1 MDSRLEP
8 DESELSPEHTVARL
22 REALASGDRDGAV
35 LLAERVDDEDAE
47 AIFEALDAT
56 ETSALFDLVGD
67 EEFADLIERLDDE
80 HAADVLE
87 QIPAS
92 DAADVLEELD
102 PDDATDIFSELEPE
116 HSDVIFVQME
126 PEEAAELRGLLAYP
140 PDTAGGL
147 MTPAFVSIV
156 PSLRADQAIAALRK
170 VAETAETVNYV
181 YVTDP
186 EDHLLGVLSLHRLVL
201 TNPDTLV
208 RDLMFSRPNTVL
220 VTADQEAA
228 AKILTENDLLAL
240 PVVDTENHIL
250 GIITVD
256 DITDVL
262 EREVTEDIE
271 RIGGS
276 APLSEPYLRAKP
288 TLLYRKRIVWLFVLF
303 MAQFL
308 TVSIISNYD
317 SLLDQMTVLSFFI
330 PILIGT
336 GGNIGSQTV
345 TTIVRALAIGEIGPQ
360 HTMRV
365 LLKEASTGL
374 MLGIT
379 MAILIFVRA
388 LLTNGGTV
396 QVGMVV
402 AITVF
407 SIALWAATVGSILPI
422 ILNRL
427 KVDPAVVSAPFISCL
442 VDTTGLVIYFTVAK
456 ALLDFT

>member
-1 MDSRLEP
+1 MDPRADT
-8 DESELSPEHTVARL
+8 DEIELSPEHTVARL
-22 REALASGDRDGAV
+22 REAIASGDRDGAV
-35 LLAERVDDEDAE
+35 LIADRIDDEDAE
-47 AIFEALDAT
+47 AIFDSLDAT

-67 EEFADLIERLDDE
+67 QEFADLIVRLDDE

-87 QIPAS
+87 DLPAS

-102 PDDATDIFSELEPE
+102 PDDATDIFGELEPE

-126 PEEAAELRGLLAYP
+126 PEEAQELRELLAYP
-140 PDTAGGL
+140 PETAGGL
-147 MTPAFVSIV
+147 MTPAFVSIA
-156 PSLRADQAIAALRK
+156 PTLRADQAIVALRK

-201 TNPDTLV
+201 TNPDALV
-208 RDLMFSRPNTVL
+208 RDLMYTRPITVNAS
-220 VTADQEAA
+220 ADQEEAA
-228 AKILTENDLLAL
+228 RILTEHDLLAL
-240 PVVDTENHIL
+240 PVVDDDNRIL

-276 APLSEPYLRAKP
+276 APLSEPYLRAP
-288 TLLYRKRIVWLFVLF
+288 ARLLYRKRIVWLFILF

-308 TVSIISNYD
+308 TVSIISRYD
-317 SLLDQMTVLSFFI
+317 SLLADVTVLSFFI

-336 GGNIGSQTV
+336 GGNVGSQTV
-345 TTIVRALAIGEIGPQ
+345 TTIVRALAIGEIGRQ
-360 HTMRV
+360 HTIRV

-374 MLGIT
+374 MLGLS
-379 MAILIFVRA
+379 MALLMFVRA
-388 LLTNGGTV
+388 ILTNGADSQIGL
-396 QVGMVV
+396 VV

-407 SIALWAATVGSILPI
+407 SIALWAAVVGSILPI
-422 ILNRL
+422 VLDRL
-427 KVDPAVVSAPFISCL
+427 RVDPAVVSAPFISCL
-442 VDTTGLVIYFTVAK
+442 VDTTGLVIYFSVAR
-456 ALLDFT
+456 AILNIG

>member
-1 MDSRLEP
+1 LDPRQAPE
-8 DESELSPEHTVARL
+8 ENELSPEHTVARL
-22 REALASGDRDGAV
+22 REAIASGDRDGAV
-35 LLAERVDDEDAE
+35 LLADRVDDEDAE
-47 AIFEALDAT
+47 AIFEALNAT

-67 EEFADLIERLDDE
+67 EEFAELIVRLDDE

-87 QIPAS
+87 QIPAP

-102 PDDATDIFSELEPE
+102 PDDATDIFGELEPE
-116 HSDVIFVQME
+116 HSGGILVQME
-126 PEEAAELRGLLAYP
+126 PEEAQELRELLAYP
-140 PDTAGGL
+140 PETAGGL
-147 MTPAFVSIV
+147 MTPAFVSMS
-156 PSLRADQAIAALRK
+156 PTLRADQAIAALRK

-201 TNPDTLV
+201 TNQDALV
-208 RDLMFSRPNTVL
+208 RDLMFTRPITVQ
-220 VTADQEAA
+220 ANEDQEAA
-228 AKILTENDLLAL
+228 ARILTENDLLAL
-240 PVVDTENHIL
+240 PVVDADNRIL

-256 DITDVL
+256 DITEVL

-276 APLSEPYLRAKP
+276 APLSEPYLRAP
-288 TLLYRKRIVWLFVLF
+288 ATLLYRKRIVWLFVLF

-308 TVSIISNYD
+308 TVSIISRYD
-317 SLLDQMTVLSFFI
+317 SLLADMTVLSFFI

-374 MLGIT
+374 MLGLT
-379 MAILIFVRA
+379 MAVLMFVRA
-388 LLTNGGTV
+388 ILTNGADS
-396 QVGMVV
+396 QVGIVV

-407 SIALWAATVGSILPI
+407 SIALWAATVGSVLPV

-427 KVDPAVVSAPFISCL
+427 RVDPAVVSAPFISCL
-442 VDTTGLVIYFTVAK
+442 VDTTGLIIYFTVAK
-456 ALLDFT
+456 AVLDIG

>member
-1 MDSRLEP
+1 LDPRLGT
-8 DESELSPEHTVARL
+8 DESELTPEVTIARL
-22 REALASGDRDGAV
+22 REALVSGDRESAV
-35 LLAERVDDEDAE
+35 LVTERVDDADAE
-47 AIFEALDAT
+47 AIFEALDAS

-102 PDDATDIFSELEPE
+102 PDDATDIFGELEPE
-116 HSDVIFVQME
+116 HSDVILVQME
-126 PEEAAELRGLLAYP
+126 PEEAQELRELLAYP
-140 PDTAGGL
+140 PESAGGL
-147 MTPAFVSIV
+147 MTPAFVSIA
-156 PSLRADQAIAALRK
+156 PTLRADQAIAALRK

-201 TNPDTLV
+201 TNQDSLV
-208 RDLMFSRPNTVL
+208 RDLMFTRPITVQ
-220 VTADQEAA
+220 VSADQEDA
-228 AKILTENDLLAL
+228 AKLLTENELLAL
-240 PVVDTENHIL
+240 PVVDGENHIL

-256 DITDVL
+256 DITEVL

-276 APLSEPYLRAKP
+276 APLAEPYLRAKP
-288 TLLYRKRIVWLFVLF
+288 SLLYRKRVVWLFVLF

-308 TVSIISNYD
+308 TVSIISRYD
-317 SLLDQMTVLSFFI
+317 SLLSQMTVLSFFI

-360 HTMRV
+360 HTVRV

-374 MLGIT
+374 MLGTT
-379 MAILIFVRA
+379 MAVLMFGRA
-388 LLTNGGTV
+388 LITTGATTEV
-396 QVGMVV
+396 AWVV
-402 AITVF
+402 AITIF
-407 SIALWAATVGSILPI
+407 SIGIWAATVGSILPI
-422 ILNRL
+422 VLNRL
-427 KVDPAVVSAPFISCL
+427 RVDPAVVSAPFISSL
-442 VDTTGLVIYFTVAK
+442 VDTTGLIIYFTVAK
-456 ALLDFT
+456 ALLDIS

>member
-1 MDSRLEP
+1 LDPRQAPE
-8 DESELSPEHTVARL
+8 ENELSPEHTVARL
-22 REALASGDRDGAV
+22 REAIASGDRDGAV
-35 LLAERVDDEDAE
+35 LLADRVDDEDAE
-47 AIFEALDAT
+47 AIFEALNAT

-67 EEFADLIERLDDE
+67 EEFAELIVRLDDE

-87 QIPAS
+87 QIPAP

-102 PDDATDIFSELEPE
+102 PDDATDIFGELEPE
-116 HSDVIFVQME
+116 HSGGILVQME
-126 PEEAAELRGLLAYP
+126 PEEAQELRELLAYP
-140 PDTAGGL
+140 PETAGGL
-147 MTPAFVSIV
+147 MTPAFVSMS
-156 PSLRADQAIAALRK
+156 PTLRADQAIAALRK

-201 TNPDTLV
+201 TNQDALV
-208 RDLMFSRPNTVL
+208 RDLMFTRPITVQ
-220 VTADQEAA
+220 ADEDQEAA
-228 AKILTENDLLAL
+228 ARILTENDLLAL
-240 PVVDTENHIL
+240 PVVDADNRIL

-256 DITDVL
+256 DITEVL

-276 APLSEPYLRAKP
+276 APLSEPYLRAP
-288 TLLYRKRIVWLFVLF
+288 ATLLYRKRIVWLFVLF

-308 TVSIISNYD
+308 TVSIISRYD
-317 SLLDQMTVLSFFI
+317 SLLADMTVLSFFI

-374 MLGIT
+374 MLGLT
-379 MAILIFVRA
+379 MAVLMFVRA
-388 LLTNGGTV
+388 ILTNGADS
-396 QVGMVV
+396 QVGIVV

-407 SIALWAATVGSILPI
+407 SIALWAATVGSVLPV

-427 KVDPAVVSAPFISCL
+427 RVDPAVVSAPFISCL
-442 VDTTGLVIYFTVAK
+442 VDTTGLIIYFTVAK
-456 ALLDFT
+456 AVLDIG

>member
-1 MDSRLEP
+1 MDPRQAP
-8 DESELSPEHTVARL
+8 DETELSPEHTVARL
-22 REALASGDRDGAV
+22 REALASGDRDSAV
-35 LLAERVDDEDAE
+35 LLADRVDDQDAE
-47 AIFEALDAT
+47 AIFEALDAS

-67 EEFADLIERLDDE
+67 EEFAELIVRLDDE

-87 QIPAS
+87 QIPAP

-102 PDDATDIFSELEPE
+102 PDDATDIFGELEPE
-116 HSDVIFVQME
+116 HSDVILVQME
-126 PEEAAELRGLLAYP
+126 PEEAAELRELLAYP

-147 MTPAFVSIV
+147 MTPAFVSIA
-156 PSLRADQAIAALRK
+156 PTLRADQAIAALRK
-170 VAETAETVNYV
+170 VAENAETVNYV
-181 YVTDP
+181 YVTDS

-201 TNPDTLV
+201 TNQDALV
-208 RDLMFSRPNTVL
+208 RDLMFTRPITVQ
-220 VTADQEAA
+220 ASEDQEAA
-228 AKILTENDLLAL
+228 ARILTEHDLLAL
-240 PVVDTENHIL
+240 PVVDAENRIL

-256 DITDVL
+256 DITEVL

-276 APLSEPYLRAKP
+276 APLSEPYLRAP
-288 TLLYRKRIVWLFVLF
+288 ARLLYRKRIVWLFVLF

-308 TVSIISNYD
+308 TVSIISRYD
-317 SLLDQMTVLSFFI
+317 SLLADMTVLSFFI

-360 HTMRV
+360 HTIRV

-374 MLGIT
+374 MLGLT
-379 MAILIFVRA
+379 MAVLMFVRA
-388 LLTNGGTV
+388 LMTNGADA

-407 SIALWAATVGSILPI
+407 SIGLWAATVGSILPI
-422 ILNRL
+422 VLNRL
-427 KVDPAVVSAPFISCL
+427 RVDPAVVSAPFISCL
-442 VDTTGLVIYFTVAK
+442 VDTTGLIIYFTVAK
-456 ALLDFT
+456 AILPIA

>member
-1 MDSRLEP
+1 MDSRLGT
-8 DESELSPEHTVARL
+8 DESDLTPEHTVARL
-22 REALASGDRDGAV
+22 REALASGDRDSAV
-35 LLAERVDDEDAE
+35 LVTEWADDADAE
-47 AIFEALDAT
+47 AIFESLNAS

-92 DAADVLEELD
+92 HAADVLEELD

-116 HSDVIFVQME
+116 HSDVILVQME
-126 PEEAAELRGLLAYP
+126 PEEAQELRELLAYP
-140 PDTAGGL
+140 PDSAGGL
-147 MTPAFVSIV
+147 MTPAFVSIA
-156 PSLRADQAIAALRK
+156 PTLRADQAIAALRK

-201 TNPDTLV
+201 TNQESLV
-208 RDLMFSRPNTVL
+208 RDLMFTRPITVQ
-220 VTADQEAA
+220 VTADQEDAA
-228 AKILTENDLLAL
+228 RLLTDNELLAL
-240 PVVDTENHIL
+240 PVVDGENHIL

-256 DITDVL
+256 DITEVL

-288 TLLYRKRIVWLFVLF
+288 SLLYRKRIVWLFVLF

-308 TVSIISNYD
+308 TVSIISRYD
-317 SLLDQMTVLSFFI
+317 SLLASMTVLSFFI

-360 HTMRV
+360 HTIRV

-379 MAILIFVRA
+379 MAALMFIRA
-388 LLTNGGTV
+388 LLTNGANAEVAT
-396 QVGMVV
+396 VV

-422 ILNRL
+422 ILNRF

-442 VDTTGLVIYFTVAK
+442 VDTTGLIIYFTVAK
-456 ALLDFT
+456 AILDIS

>member
-1 MDSRLEP
+1 LEP
-8 DESELSPEHTVARL
+8 RLDIEESELTPEHAVARL
-22 REALASGDRDGAV
+22 REAIASGDRAGAV
-35 LLAERVDDEDAE
+35 LLTDRVDDEHAE
-47 AIFEALDAT
+47 AIFESLDAS

-67 EEFADLIERLDDE
+67 EEFADLLERLDDE

-116 HSDVIFVQME
+116 HSDVILVQME
-126 PEEAAELRGLLAYP
+126 PEEAAELRELLAYP
-140 PDTAGGL
+140 PESAGGL
-147 MTPAFVSIV
+147 MTPAFVSIA
-156 PSLRADQAIAALRK
+156 PTLRADQAIAALRK
-170 VAETAETVNYV
+170 VAESAETVNYV

-201 TNPDTLV
+201 TNPDTPV
-208 RDLMFSRPNTVL
+208 RDLMFSRTITVQ
-220 VTADQEAA
+220 VTADQEDA
-228 AKILTENDLLAL
+228 AKLLTENDLLAL
-240 PVVDTENHIL
+240 PVVDADNRIL

-256 DITDVL
+256 DITEVL

-276 APLSEPYLRAKP
+276 TPLSEPYLRAKP
-288 TLLYRKRIVWLFVLF
+288 TLLYRKRVVWLFVLF

-308 TVSIISNYD
+308 TVSIISQYD
-317 SLLDQMTVLSFFI
+317 SLLASMTVLSFFI

-374 MLGIT
+374 MLGLT
-379 MAILIFVRA
+379 MAVLMFIRA
-388 LLTNGGTV
+388 LLTNGADA
-396 QVGMVV
+396 QVATVV

-407 SIALWAATVGSILPI
+407 SIGLWAATVGSILPI
-422 ILNRL
+422 ILNRF

-442 VDTTGLVIYFTVAK
+442 VDTTGLIIYFTVAK
-456 ALLDFT
+456 AILDIP

>member
-1 MDSRLEP
+1 MDSRLGT
-8 DESELSPEHTVARL
+8 DESELTSENRVTLL
-22 REALASGDRDGAV
+22 REAIASGDRDSAV
-35 LLAERVDDEDAE
+35 LVTERADDADAE
-47 AIFEALDAT
+47 AIFEALDAS

-87 QIPAS
+87 LIPAS

-116 HSDVIFVQME
+116 HSDVILVQME
-126 PEEAAELRGLLAYP
+126 PEEAQELRGLLAYP
-140 PDTAGGL
+140 SDTAGGL
-147 MTPAFVSIV
+147 MTPAFVSIA
-156 PSLRADQAIAALRK
+156 PTLRADQAIAALRK

-186 EDHLLGVLSLHRLVL
+186 QDHLLGVLSLHRLVL
-201 TNPDTLV
+201 TNQESLV
-208 RDLMFSRPNTVL
+208 RDLMVTRPVTVQ
-220 VTADQEAA
+220 VAADQEDA
-228 AKILTENDLLAL
+228 AKLLTENDLLAL
-240 PVVDTENHIL
+240 PVVDSENHIL

-256 DITDVL
+256 DITEVL

-276 APLSEPYLRAKP
+276 APLSEPYLRARP
-288 TLLYRKRIVWLFVLF
+288 RLLYRKRIVWLLVLF

-308 TVSIISNYD
+308 TVSIISRYD

-360 HTMRV
+360 HTFRV
-365 LLKEASTGL
+365 FLKEASTGL
-374 MLGIT
+374 MLGLT
-379 MAILIFVRA
+379 MAVLMFGRA
-388 LLTNGGTV
+388 LVTSGATTEVAL
-396 QVGMVV
+396 VV

-407 SIALWAATVGSILPI
+407 SIGIWAATVGSILPI
-422 ILNRL
+422 VLDRL
-427 KVDPAVVSAPFISCL
+427 RVDPAVVSAPFISCL
-442 VDTTGLVIYFTVAK
+442 VDTTGLIIYFTVAR

>member
-1 MDSRLEP
+1 MDPRQAP
-8 DESELSPEHTVARL
+8 DETELSPEHTVARL
-22 REALASGDRDGAV
+22 REALAAGDRDSAV
-35 LLAERVDDEDAE
+35 LLADRVDDQDAE
-47 AIFEALDAT
+47 AIFEALDAS

-67 EEFADLIERLDDE
+67 EEFAELIVRLDDE

-87 QIPAS
+87 QIPAP

-102 PDDATDIFSELEPE
+102 PDDATDIFGELEPE
-116 HSDVIFVQME
+116 HSDVILVQME
-126 PEEAAELRGLLAYP
+126 PEEAAELRELLAYP

-147 MTPAFVSIV
+147 MTPAFVSIA
-156 PSLRADQAIAALRK
+156 PTLRADQAIAALRK
-170 VAETAETVNYV
+170 VAENAETVNYV
-181 YVTDP
+181 YVTDA

-201 TNPDTLV
+201 TNQDALV
-208 RDLMFSRPNTVL
+208 RDLMFTRPITVQ
-220 VTADQEAA
+220 ASEDQEAA
-228 AKILTENDLLAL
+228 ARILTEHDLLAL
-240 PVVDTENHIL
+240 PVVDAENRIL

-256 DITDVL
+256 DITEVL

-276 APLSEPYLRAKP
+276 APLSEPYLRAP
-288 TLLYRKRIVWLFVLF
+288 ARLLYRKRIVWLFVLF

-308 TVSIISNYD
+308 TVSIISRYD
-317 SLLDQMTVLSFFI
+317 SLLADMTVLSFFI

-360 HTMRV
+360 HTIRV

-374 MLGIT
+374 MLGLT
-379 MAILIFVRA
+379 MAVLMFVRA
-388 LLTNGGTV
+388 LMTNGADA

-407 SIALWAATVGSILPI
+407 SIGLWAATVGSILPI
-422 ILNRL
+422 VLNRL
-427 KVDPAVVSAPFISCL
+427 RVDPAVVSAPFISCL
-442 VDTTGLVIYFTVAK
+442 VDTTGLIIYFTVAK
-456 ALLDFT
+456 AILPIA

>member
-1 MDSRLEP
+1 LDPRLGT
-8 DESELSPEHTVARL
+8 DESELTPEVTIARL
-22 REALASGDRDGAV
+22 REALVSGDRESAV
-35 LLAERVDDEDAE
+35 LVSDRIDDADAE
-47 AIFEALDAT
+47 AIFEALDAS

-102 PDDATDIFSELEPE
+102 PDDATDIFGELEPE
-116 HSDVIFVQME
+116 HSDVILVQME
-126 PEEAAELRGLLAYP
+126 PEEAQELRELLAYP
-140 PDTAGGL
+140 PESAGGL
-147 MTPAFVSIV
+147 MTPAFVSIA
-156 PSLRADQAIAALRK
+156 PTLRADQAIAALRK

-201 TNPDTLV
+201 TNQDSLV
-208 RDLMFSRPNTVL
+208 RDLMFARPITVQ
-220 VTADQEAA
+220 VTADQEDA
-228 AKILTENDLLAL
+228 AKLLTENELLAL
-240 PVVDTENHIL
+240 PVVDGENHIL

-256 DITDVL
+256 DITEVL

-288 TLLYRKRIVWLFVLF
+288 TLLYRKRVVWLFVLF

-308 TVSIISNYD
+308 TVSIISRYD
-317 SLLDQMTVLSFFI
+317 SLLSQMTVLSFFI

-360 HTMRV
+360 HTIRV
-365 LLKEASTGL
+365 FLKEASTGL
-374 MLGIT
+374 MLGTT
-379 MAILIFVRA
+379 MAVLMFGRA
-388 LLTNGGTV
+388 LITSGATTEVAL
-396 QVGMVV
+396 VV
-402 AITVF
+402 AITIF
-407 SIALWAATVGSILPI
+407 SIGVWAATVGSILPI
-422 ILNRL
+422 VLNRL
-427 KVDPAVVSAPFISCL
+427 RVDPAVVSAPFISSL
-442 VDTTGLVIYFTVAK
+442 VDTTGLIIYFTVAK
-456 ALLDFT
+456 ALLDIS

>member
-1 MDSRLEP
+1 LDTRLAP
-8 DESELSPEHTVARL
+8 DQTDLSPEHTVARL
-22 REALASGDRDGAV
+22 REAIASGDRAGAV
-35 LLAERVDDEDAE
+35 LLTDRVDDEDAE
-47 AIFEALDAT
+47 AIFEALNAS
-56 ETSALFDLVGD
+56 ETSALFELVGD
-67 EEFADLIERLDDE
+67 QEFADLLVRLDDE

-87 QIPAS
+87 QIPAR

-102 PDDATDIFSELEPE
+102 PDDATDIFSELERK
-116 HSDVIFVQME
+116 HSDVILVQME
-126 PEEAAELRGLLAYP
+126 PEEAQELRELLAYP
-140 PDTAGGL
+140 AESAGGL
-147 MTPAFVSIV
+147 MTPAIVSIS
-156 PSLRADQAIAALRK
+156 PTLRADQAISALRK
-170 VAETAETVNYV
+170 VAESAETVNYV

-208 RDLMFSRPNTVL
+208 RDLMFGRTITVQ
-220 VTADQEAA
+220 VTADQEEAA
-228 AKILTENDLLAL
+228 RLLTENDLLAL
-240 PVVDTENHIL
+240 PVVDDQNHIL

-276 APLSEPYLRAKP
+276 APLSEPYLRARP
-288 TLLYRKRIVWLFVLF
+288 ALLYRKRIVWLFVLF

-308 TVSIISNYD
+308 TVSIISHYD
-317 SLLDQMTVLSFFI
+317 SLLADVTVLSFFI

-345 TTIVRALAIGEIGPQ
+345 TTIVRALAIGEISPH

-365 LLKEASTGL
+365 LFKEASTGL
-374 MLGIT
+374 MLGAT
-379 MAILIFVRA
+379 MAVLMFVRA
-388 LLTNGGTV
+388 LLTNGADAR
-396 QVGMVV
+396 VGLVV

-407 SIALWAATVGSILPI
+407 TIGLWAATVGSILPI
-422 ILNRL
+422 VLNRFR
-427 KVDPAVVSAPFISCL
+427 VDPAVVSAPFISCL

-456 ALLDFT
+456 AILDLP

>member
-1 MDSRLEP
+1 MDSRLGT
-8 DESELSPEHTVARL
+8 DESDLTPEHTVARL
-22 REALASGDRDGAV
+22 REALASGDRAGAV
-35 LLAERVDDEDAE
+35 LLADRVDDEDAE
-47 AIFEALDAT
+47 AIFEALDAA

-87 QIPAS
+87 LIPAS

-102 PDDATDIFSELEPE
+102 PDDATDIFSELEPR
-116 HSDVIFVQME
+116 HSDVILVQME
-126 PEEAAELRGLLAYP
+126 PAEAQELRSLLAYP
-140 PDTAGGL
+140 PKSAGGL
-147 MTPAFVSIV
+147 MTPAFVSIA
-156 PSLRADQAIAALRK
+156 PTLRADQAIAALRK

-201 TNPDTLV
+201 TNQDSMV
-208 RDLMFSRPNTVL
+208 RDLMVTRPITVL
-220 VTADQEAA
+220 VTADQEDAA
-228 AKILTENDLLAL
+228 RLLTENELLAL
-240 PVVDTENHIL
+240 PVVDDENHIL

-256 DITDVL
+256 DITEVL

-276 APLSEPYLRAKP
+276 APLAEPYLRAGP
-288 TLLYRKRIVWLFVLF
+288 GLLYRKRVVWLFVLF

-308 TVSIISNYD
+308 TVSIISRYD
-317 SLLDQMTVLSFFI
+317 SLLEQMTVLSFFI

-360 HTMRV
+360 HTIRV

-374 MLGIT
+374 LLGLT
-379 MAILIFVRA
+379 MGVLMFGRA
-388 LLTNGGTV
+388 LLTNGATTDV
-396 QVGMVV
+396 ALVV

-407 SIALWAATVGSILPI
+407 SIGLWAATVGSILPI
-422 ILNRL
+422 VLNRL
-427 KVDPAVVSAPFISCL
+427 RVDPAVVSAPFISCL
-442 VDTTGLVIYFTVAK
+442 VDTTGLIIYFTVAR
-456 ALLDFT
+456 AILDFT

>member
-1 MDSRLEP
+1 MDSRLET
-8 DESELSPEHTVARL
+8 DESELTPEHTVARL
-22 REALASGDRDGAV
+22 REAIASGDRAGAV
-35 LLAERVDDEDAE
+35 LLADRVDDEDAE

-102 PDDATDIFSELEPE
+102 PDDATDIFGELEPE
-116 HSDVIFVQME
+116 HSDVILVQME
-126 PEEAAELRGLLAYP
+126 PEEAAELRELLAYP
-140 PDTAGGL
+140 ADSAGGL
-147 MTPAFVSIV
+147 MTPAFVSIA

-170 VAETAETVNYV
+170 VAESAETVNYV

-208 RDLMFSRPNTVL
+208 RDLMFTRPTTVQ
-220 VTADQEAA
+220 VTADQEEA

-240 PVVDTENHIL
+240 PVIDAQNHIL

-288 TLLYRKRIVWLFVLF
+288 SLLYRKRVVWLFVLF

-360 HTMRV
+360 HTIRV

-374 MLGIT
+374 MLGST
-379 MAILIFVRA
+379 MAVLIFVRA
-388 LLTNGGTV
+388 LLTSGATV
-396 QVGMVV
+396 QVGLVV

-407 SIALWAATVGSILPI
+407 SIALWAATVGSVLPI
-422 ILNRL
+422 VLNRL

-442 VDTTGLVIYFTVAK
+442 VDTTGLIIYFTVAK
-456 ALLDFT
+456 AMLDFT

>member
-1 MDSRLEP
+1 MDSRLGT
-8 DESELSPEHTVARL
+8 DESDLTPEHTVARL
-22 REALASGDRDGAV
+22 REALASGDRDSAV
-35 LLAERVDDEDAE
+35 LVTEWADDADAE
-47 AIFEALDAT
+47 AIFESLNAS

-92 DAADVLEELD
+92 HAADVLEELD

-116 HSDVIFVQME
+116 HSDVILVQME
-126 PEEAAELRGLLAYP
+126 PEEAQELRELLAYP
-140 PDTAGGL
+140 PDSAGGL
-147 MTPAFVSIV
+147 MTPAFVSIA
-156 PSLRADQAIAALRK
+156 PTLRADQAIAALRK

-201 TNPDTLV
+201 TNQESLV
-208 RDLMFSRPNTVL
+208 RDLMFTRPITVQ
-220 VTADQEAA
+220 VTADQEDAA
-228 AKILTENDLLAL
+228 RLLTDNELLAL
-240 PVVDTENHIL
+240 PVVDVENHIL

-256 DITDVL
+256 DITEVL

-288 TLLYRKRIVWLFVLF
+288 SLLYRKRIVWLFVLF

-308 TVSIISNYD
+308 TVSIISRYD
-317 SLLDQMTVLSFFI
+317 SLLASMTVLSFFI

-360 HTMRV
+360 HTIRV

-379 MAILIFVRA
+379 MAALMFIRA
-388 LLTNGGTV
+388 LLTNGANAEVAT
-396 QVGMVV
+396 VV

-422 ILNRL
+422 ILNRF

-442 VDTTGLVIYFTVAK
+442 VDTTGLIIYFTVAK
-456 ALLDFT
+456 AILDIS

>member
-1 MDSRLEP
+1 LDPRQAP
-8 DESELSPEHTVARL
+8 DETELSPEHTVARL
-22 REALASGDRDGAV
+22 REALAAGDRDSAV
-35 LLAERVDDEDAE
+35 LLADRVDDQDAE
-47 AIFEALDAT
+47 AIFEALDAS

-67 EEFADLIERLDDE
+67 EEFAELIVRLDDE

-87 QIPAS
+87 QIPAP

-102 PDDATDIFSELEPE
+102 PDDATDIFGELEPE
-116 HSDVIFVQME
+116 HSDVILVQME
-126 PEEAAELRGLLAYP
+126 PEEAAELRELLAYP

-147 MTPAFVSIV
+147 MTPAFVSIA
-156 PSLRADQAIAALRK
+156 PTLRADQAIAALRK
-170 VAETAETVNYV
+170 VAENAETVNYV
-181 YVTDP
+181 YVTDA

-201 TNPDTLV
+201 TNQDALV
-208 RDLMFSRPNTVL
+208 RDLMFTRPITVQ
-220 VTADQEAA
+220 ASEDQEAA
-228 AKILTENDLLAL
+228 ARILTEHDLLAL
-240 PVVDTENHIL
+240 PVVDAENRIL

-256 DITDVL
+256 DITEVL

-276 APLSEPYLRAKP
+276 APLSEPYLRAP
-288 TLLYRKRIVWLFVLF
+288 ARLLYRKRIVWLFVLF

-308 TVSIISNYD
+308 TVSIISRYD
-317 SLLDQMTVLSFFI
+317 SLLADMTVLSFFI

-360 HTMRV
+360 HTIRV

-374 MLGIT
+374 MLGLT
-379 MAILIFVRA
+379 MAVLMFVRA
-388 LLTNGGTV
+388 LMTNGADA

-407 SIALWAATVGSILPI
+407 SIGLWAATVGSILPI
-422 ILNRL
+422 VLNRL
-427 KVDPAVVSAPFISCL
+427 RVDPAVVSAPFISCL
-442 VDTTGLVIYFTVAK
+442 VDTTGLIIYFTVAK
-456 ALLDFT
+456 AILPIA

>member
-1 MDSRLEP
+1 LDPRQAPEEN
-8 DESELSPEHTVARL
+8 DLSPEHTVARL
-22 REALASGDRDGAV
+22 REAIASGDRDGAV
-35 LLAERVDDEDAE
+35 LLADRVDDEDAE
-47 AIFEALDAT
+47 AIFEALNAT

-67 EEFADLIERLDDE
+67 EEFAELIVRLDDE

-87 QIPAS
+87 QIPAP

-102 PDDATDIFSELEPE
+102 PDDATDIFGELEPE
-116 HSDVIFVQME
+116 HSGGILVQME
-126 PEEAAELRGLLAYP
+126 PEEAQELRELLAYP
-140 PDTAGGL
+140 PETAGGL
-147 MTPAFVSIV
+147 MTPAFVSMS
-156 PSLRADQAIAALRK
+156 PTLRADQAIAALRK

-201 TNPDTLV
+201 TNQDALV
-208 RDLMFSRPNTVL
+208 RDLMFTRPITVQ
-220 VTADQEAA
+220 ANEDQEAA
-228 AKILTENDLLAL
+228 ARILTENDLLAL
-240 PVVDTENHIL
+240 PVVDADNRIL

-256 DITDVL
+256 DITEVL

-271 RIGGS
+271 RVGGS
-276 APLSEPYLRAKP
+276 APLSEPYLRAP
-288 TLLYRKRIVWLFVLF
+288 ATLLYRKRIVWLFVLF

-308 TVSIISNYD
+308 TVSIISRYD
-317 SLLDQMTVLSFFI
+317 SLLADMTVLSFFI

-374 MLGIT
+374 MLGLT
-379 MAILIFVRA
+379 MAVLMFVRA
-388 LLTNGGTV
+388 ILTNGADS
-396 QVGMVV
+396 QVGIVV

-407 SIALWAATVGSILPI
+407 SIALWAATVGSVLPV

-427 KVDPAVVSAPFISCL
+427 RVDPAVVSAPFISCL
-442 VDTTGLVIYFTVAK
+442 VDTTGLIIYFTVAK
-456 ALLDFT
+456 AVLDIG

>member
-1 MDSRLEP
+1 MDPRQAP
-8 DESELSPEHTVARL
+8 DETELSPEHTVARL
-22 REALASGDRDGAV
+22 REALASGDRDSAV
-35 LLAERVDDEDAE
+35 LLADRVDDQDAE
-47 AIFEALDAT
+47 AIFEALDAS

-67 EEFADLIERLDDE
+67 EEFAELIVRLDDE

-87 QIPAS
+87 QIPAP

-102 PDDATDIFSELEPE
+102 PDDATDIFGELEPE
-116 HSDVIFVQME
+116 HSDVILVQME
-126 PEEAAELRGLLAYP
+126 PEEAAELRELLAYP

-147 MTPAFVSIV
+147 MTPAFVSIA
-156 PSLRADQAIAALRK
+156 PTLRADQAIAALRK
-170 VAETAETVNYV
+170 VAENAETVNYV

-201 TNPDTLV
+201 TNQDALV
-208 RDLMFSRPNTVL
+208 RDLMFTRPITVQ
-220 VTADQEAA
+220 ASEDQEAA
-228 AKILTENDLLAL
+228 ARILTEHDLLAL
-240 PVVDTENHIL
+240 PVVDAENRIL

-256 DITDVL
+256 DITEVL

-276 APLSEPYLRAKP
+276 APLSEPYLRAP
-288 TLLYRKRIVWLFVLF
+288 ARLLYRKRIVWLFVLF

-308 TVSIISNYD
+308 TVSIISRYD
-317 SLLDQMTVLSFFI
+317 SLLADMTVLSFFI

-360 HTMRV
+360 HTIRV

-374 MLGIT
+374 MLGLT
-379 MAILIFVRA
+379 MAVLMFVRA
-388 LLTNGGTV
+388 LMTNGADA

-407 SIALWAATVGSILPI
+407 SIGLWAATVGSILPI
-422 ILNRL
+422 VLNRL
-427 KVDPAVVSAPFISCL
+427 RVDPAVVSAPFISCL
-442 VDTTGLVIYFTVAK
+442 VDTTGLIIYFTVAK
-456 ALLDFT
+456 AILPIA

>member
-1 MDSRLEP
+1 LDPRQAPEEN
-8 DESELSPEHTVARL
+8 DLSPEHTVARL
-22 REALASGDRDGAV
+22 REAIASGDRDGAV
-35 LLAERVDDEDAE
+35 LLADRVDDEDAE
-47 AIFEALDAT
+47 AIFEALNAT

-67 EEFADLIERLDDE
+67 EEFAELIVRLDDE

-87 QIPAS
+87 QIPAP

-102 PDDATDIFSELEPE
+102 PDDATDIFGELEPE
-116 HSDVIFVQME
+116 HSGGILVQME
-126 PEEAAELRGLLAYP
+126 PEEAQELRELLAYP
-140 PDTAGGL
+140 PETAGGL
-147 MTPAFVSIV
+147 MTPAFVSMS
-156 PSLRADQAIAALRK
+156 PTLRADQAIAALRK

-201 TNPDTLV
+201 TNQDALV
-208 RDLMFSRPNTVL
+208 RDLMFTRPITVQ
-220 VTADQEAA
+220 ANEDQEAA
-228 AKILTENDLLAL
+228 ARILTENDLLAL
-240 PVVDTENHIL
+240 PVVDADNRIL

-256 DITDVL
+256 DITEVL

-276 APLSEPYLRAKP
+276 APLSEPYLRAP
-288 TLLYRKRIVWLFVLF
+288 ATLLYRKRIVWLFVLF

-308 TVSIISNYD
+308 TVSIISRYD
-317 SLLDQMTVLSFFI
+317 SLLADMTVLSFFI

-374 MLGIT
+374 MLGLT
-379 MAILIFVRA
+379 MAVLMFVRA
-388 LLTNGGTV
+388 ILTNGADS
-396 QVGMVV
+396 QVGIVV

-407 SIALWAATVGSILPI
+407 SIALWAATVGSVLPV

-427 KVDPAVVSAPFISCL
+427 RVDPAVVSAPFISCL
-442 VDTTGLVIYFTVAK
+442 VDTTGLIIYFTVAK
-456 ALLDFT
+456 AVLDIG

>member
-8 DESELSPEHTVARL
+8 EAIELTPEITVARL
-22 REALASGDRDGAV
+22 REAIASGNRHEAV
-35 LLAERVDDEDAE
+35 SLSTGVDDQDAE
-47 AIFEALDAT
+47 AIFDALDAA

-67 EEFADLIERLDDE
+67 QEFAGLIERLDDE

-102 PDDATDIFSELEPE
+102 PDDATDIFGEIEPE
-116 HSDVIFVQME
+116 HSDVILVQME
-126 PEEAAELRGLLAYP
+126 PEEAAELRELLAYP
-140 PDTAGGL
+140 PETAGGL
-147 MTPAFVSIV
+147 MTPAFVSIA
-156 PSLRADQAIAALRK
+156 PSLRAEQAIAALRK

-201 TNPDTLV
+201 TNPETPV
-208 RDLMFSRPNTVL
+208 RDLMFARPITVEA
-220 VTADQEAA
+220 TQDQEAA
-228 AKILTENDLLAL
+228 ARLLTDNSLLAL
-240 PVVDTENHIL
+240 PVVDAENHIL

-256 DITDVL
+256 DITEVL

-276 APLSEPYLRAKP
+276 APLSEPYLRARP
-288 TLLYRKRIVWLFVLF
+288 TLLYRKRVVWLFVLF

-308 TVSIISNYD
+308 TVSIISRYD
-317 SLLDQMTVLSFFI
+317 ALLSSMTVLSFFI

-360 HTMRV
+360 HTPRV
-365 LLKEASTGL
+365 FFKEALTGL
-374 MLGIT
+374 MLGST
-379 MAILIFVRA
+379 MALLMFMRA
-388 LLTNGGTV
+388 LVTTGATAE
-396 QVGMVV
+396 VGLVV
-402 AITVF
+402 AITIF
-407 SIALWAATVGSILPI
+407 SIGIWAATVGSILPI
-422 ILNRL
+422 VLNRL
-427 KVDPAVVSAPFISCL
+427 RVDPAVVSAPFISAL

-456 ALLDFT
+456 AVLDIA

>member
-1 MDSRLEP
+1 LDPRQAPE
-8 DESELSPEHTVARL
+8 ENELSPEHTVARL
-22 REALASGDRDGAV
+22 REAIASGDRDGAV
-35 LLAERVDDEDAE
+35 LLADRVDDEDAE
-47 AIFEALDAT
+47 AIFEALNAT

-67 EEFADLIERLDDE
+67 EEFAELIVRLDDE

-87 QIPAS
+87 QIPAP

-102 PDDATDIFSELEPE
+102 PDDATDIFGELEPE
-116 HSDVIFVQME
+116 HSGGILVQME
-126 PEEAAELRGLLAYP
+126 PEEAQELRELLAYP
-140 PDTAGGL
+140 PETAGGL
-147 MTPAFVSIV
+147 MTPAFVSMS
-156 PSLRADQAIAALRK
+156 PTLRADQAIAALRK

-186 EDHLLGVLSLHRLVL
+186 EDNLLGVLSLHRLVL
-201 TNPDTLV
+201 TNQDALV
-208 RDLMFSRPNTVL
+208 RDLMFTRPITVQ
-220 VTADQEAA
+220 ANEDQEAA
-228 AKILTENDLLAL
+228 ARILTENDLLAL
-240 PVVDTENHIL
+240 PVVDADNRIL

-256 DITDVL
+256 DITEVL

-276 APLSEPYLRAKP
+276 APLSEPYLRAP
-288 TLLYRKRIVWLFVLF
+288 ATLLYRKRIVWLFVLF

-308 TVSIISNYD
+308 TVSIISRYD
-317 SLLDQMTVLSFFI
+317 SLLADMTVLSFFI

-374 MLGIT
+374 MLGLT
-379 MAILIFVRA
+379 MAVLMFVRA
-388 LLTNGGTV
+388 ILTNGADS
-396 QVGMVV
+396 QVGIVV

-407 SIALWAATVGSILPI
+407 SIALWAATVGSVLPV

-427 KVDPAVVSAPFISCL
+427 RVDPAVVSAPFISCL
-442 VDTTGLVIYFTVAK
+442 VDTTGLIIYFTVAK
-456 ALLDFT
+456 AVLDIG

>member
-1 MDSRLEP
+1 
-8 DESELSPEHTVARL
+8 
-22 REALASGDRDGAV
+22 
-35 LLAERVDDEDAE
+35 
-47 AIFEALDAT
+47 
-56 ETSALFDLVGD
+56 
-67 EEFADLIERLDDE
+67 
-80 HAADVLE
+80 
-87 QIPAS
+87 
-92 DAADVLEELD
+92 
-102 PDDATDIFSELEPE
+102 
-116 HSDVIFVQME
+116 
-126 PEEAAELRGLLAYP
+126 
-140 PDTAGGL
+140 
-147 MTPAFVSIV
+147 MTPAFVSIA
-156 PSLRADQAIAALRK
+156 PTLRADQAIAALRK

-208 RDLMFSRPNTVL
+208 RDLMFTRPITVE
-220 VTADQEAA
+220 VTEDQEQA
-228 AKILTENDLLAL
+228 AKLLTENDLLAL
-240 PVVDTENHIL
+240 PVIDRENHIL

-276 APLSEPYLRAKP
+276 TPLSEPYLRARP
-288 TLLYRKRIVWLFVLF
+288 ALLYRKRVVWLFILF

-308 TVSIISNYD
+308 TVSIISRYD
-317 SLLDQMTVLSFFI
+317 ALLADMTVLSFFI

-365 LLKEASTGL
+365 LFKEASTGL
-374 MLGIT
+374 MLGAT
-379 MAILIFVRA
+379 MAVLMFVRA
-388 LLTNGGTV
+388 LLTNGATAE
-396 QVGMVV
+396 VGLVV

-407 SIALWAATVGSILPI
+407 SIGIWAATVGSILPI
-422 ILNRL
+422 VLNRFR
-427 KVDPAVVSAPFISCL
+427 VDPAVVSAPFISCL

-456 ALLDFT
+456 AVLDIS